1 MFPLES
7 AAHRAIETW
16 ITSGILPIMFPA
28 ANRYAQIKFICA
40 LGLVRHLDD
49 VPSMTPPAEWT
60 REKALRWLLF
70 DVHADTIQV
79 ALDNMRHDLL
89 GGKET

>member
-40 LGLVRHLDD
+40 LGLVRHLGD